1 MTHRPME
8 WPKKGTLAQKVAA
21 GRSAKAH
28 LSIAQDAGAQA
39 RMRGEKI
46 ESNPYSTTNGP
57 VEHRLAVGWFQSW
70 IRYDKGLAQQGKL
83 LATTNPTQPSRL
95 SLSAVSGFYSSLSRL
110 MADLTILSLA
120 FLAYIALL
128 RYNHWRD
135 WRDMLTFIEEN
146 LT

>member
-39 RMRGEKI
+39 RMRGVEI
-46 ESNPYSTTNGP
+46 ESNPHSTTNGP

-70 IRYDKGLAQQGKL
+70 IRYDKGLAPTERCNFPIGCFRCWLDKGHSGL
-83 LATTNPTQPSRL
+83 CKPSNPPFCRTPKECGNRGTCL
-95 SLSAVSGFYSSLSRL
+95 R
-110 MADLTILSLA
+110 D
-120 FLAYIALL
+120 IACD
-128 RYNHWRD
+128 H
-135 WRDMLTFIEEN
+135 
-146 LT
+146 